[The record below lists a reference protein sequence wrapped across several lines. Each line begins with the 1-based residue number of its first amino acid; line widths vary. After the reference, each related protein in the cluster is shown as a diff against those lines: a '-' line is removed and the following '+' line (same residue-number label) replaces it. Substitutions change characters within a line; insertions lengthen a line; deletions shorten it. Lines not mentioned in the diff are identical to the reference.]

1 LPKPKRRTS
10 GAGDLIERE
19 ITSKL
24 KDYSDEERLTLENA
38 LREKLFRKYNAKF
51 LLKEIA
57 PVAQNISAD
66 DDPGARQNKR
76 AGHNRDVH

>member
-1 LPKPKRRTS
+1 
-10 GAGDLIERE
+10 
-19 ITSKL
+19 
-24 KDYSDEERLTLENA
+24 LTLENA

-76 AGHNRDVH
+76 AVTIVMFTDFQCPACAGRIRF